1 MKVLVPVKRVVD
13 YNVKVRVKSDG
24 TGVELANVKMSM
36 NPFDEIAVEE
46 ALRLKEA
53 GKATEVVVVS
63 IGPAQASETIR
74 TGLAMGADRGILV
87 KAEGNV
93 EPLAVA
99 KLLKAVAEA
108 EKPGLIILG
117 KQAIDDDSNQ
127 TGQMLAALL
136 GWSQATFASKLEV
149 EGSDFKVT
157 REVDG
162 GLQTVKLK
170 GPAIVTTDLR
180 LNEPR
185 YASLPNI
192 MKAKK
197 KPIDDKSAADYGV
210 DLTPHLE
217 VLKTA
222 EPPGRKGGVKVKDVS
237 RAGIQTQD
245 RSRGSLMTTLLIA
258 EHDNASIKDATNKAL
273 TAAAAL
279 GADVHVLVAGENAKA
294 AADAAS
300 KLAGVKKV
308 LLADNAAYAHDL
320 AEPLAAL
327 IVALAPSYDAFV
339 APATSRFKNVMP
351 RVAAL
356 LDVMQVSEI
365 IKVVSPDTFE
375 RPIYAGNAI
384 QTVKSKDAKK
394 VITVR
399 TSTFAAA
406 GDGGSAPVENAA
418 SAADPGLSSFVG
430 EEVAKSDRP
439 ELTSAK
445 IIVSGGRAMQS
456 RENFAKY
463 IEPLADKL
471 GAGVGA
477 SRAAVDAGYAPNDW
491 QVGQTG
497 KVVAPE
503 LYVAIGIS
511 GAIQHLA
518 GMKDSKVIVAINKDE
533 DAPIFQVADYGL
545 VADLYQAVPELTE
558 ALGKLGK

>member
-1 MKVLVPVKRVVD
+1 
-13 YNVKVRVKSDG
+13 
-24 TGVELANVKMSM
+24 
-36 NPFDEIAVEE
+36 
-46 ALRLKEA
+46 
-53 GKATEVVVVS
+53 
-63 IGPAQASETIR
+63 
-74 TGLAMGADRGILV
+74 
-87 KAEGNV
+87 
-93 EPLAVA
+93 
-99 KLLKAVAEA
+99 
-108 EKPGLIILG
+108 
-117 KQAIDDDSNQ
+117 
-127 TGQMLAALL
+127 
-136 GWSQATFASKLEV
+136 
-149 EGSDFKVT
+149 
-157 REVDG
+157 
-162 GLQTVKLK
+162 
-170 GPAIVTTDLR
+170 
-180 LNEPR
+180 
-185 YASLPNI
+185 
-192 MKAKK
+192 
-197 KPIDDKSAADYGV
+197 
-210 DLTPHLE
+210 
-217 VLKTA
+217 
-222 EPPGRKGGVKVKDVS
+222 
-237 RAGIQTQD
+237 
-245 RSRGSLMTTLLIA
+245 
-258 EHDNASIKDATNKAL
+258 
-273 TAAAAL
+273 
-279 GADVHVLVAGENAKA
+279 
-294 AADAAS
+294 
-300 KLAGVKKV
+300 V
-308 LLADNAAYAHDL
+308 LLAEGDAYAHDL

-327 IVALAPSYDAFV
+327 IVSLAPGYDAFV

-418 SAADPGLSSFVG
+418 AAADPGLSSFVG